1 MQLCPRERPPLQHRA
16 YRITLCL
23 MAAVLFLSSF
33 PSTNSPE
40 STFTSHFPFNHLL
53 SSFRCYQMGF
63 KIINKTTGFQTGTSQ
78 TIQTNEHVLCHSQ
91 MPWMVTRTLCCVLK
105 PWENFSEVLL
115 LSVVCSVMVT
125 AQNKPDGKTE
135 ANCRSF
141 NKAECQV
148 LSFSYNPVHHCR
160 LG

>member
-53 SSFRCYQMGF
+53 SSFRCCQMGF

-78 TIQTNEHVLCHSQ
+78 TIQTNKHVLCHSQ
-91 MPWMVTRTLCCVLK
+91 MPWMVTRTLCCILK